1 MEDPHLINSD
11 EYLLLQTYCQRR
23 ENSDVLKLCGA
34 TGDKFSVVAEKL
46 TRIACELPLDDDDN
60 IESDN
65 PSPKPSSSFVTDDP
79 VINKLV
85 ELLKKTGDD
94 LDQKI
99 KEDHAFFADLQKAF
113 SYRFFGK
120 LTQAFISTVVPGN
133 QESTCKREQ
142 IALTFE
148 VTSRLRAMDLQPM
161 NRIMGYGAQ
170 YLQEHFAPWIKQK
183 GGWGR
188 AFGVGDD
195 DDEEVH

>member
-1 MEDPHLINSD
+1 MEDPHLMNSD

-23 ENSDVLKLCGA
+23 ENTVVLKLCGA

-46 TRIACELPLDDDDN
+46 TRIACELPLDDDEN

-65 PSPKPSSSFVTDDP
+65 TSHEPSDDP

-120 LTQAFISTVVPGN
+120 LTKAFISSVVPGD
-133 QESTCKREQ
+133 QESWKREQ

-188 AFGVGDD
+188 AFGGGGDDDDD